1 MKILVKI
8 LINIICII
16 TLIFSSL
23 SVYIKLSEYRKADE
37 VYTELRENTSNNNS
51 KHQELYDKNND
62 YRFWLKI
69 NNVNIDYPVVQGYN
83 NDFYLTHDFY
93 KNYLPL
99 GSIFMDYR
107 NNFENDKS
115 LIVYGHY
122 MKNKTMFGQLENYTD
137 EVFFKENNLVEINYK
152 VQTYTYEIFSVYT
165 ADLINR
171 DYLSIHFNSNYE
183 FKDYLNYITERSV
196 HKSDIKVDISDK
208 IITLYTCNYEF
219 KDARTIVHAKL
230 ISKKETDK

>member
-23 SVYIKLSEYRKADE
+23 SAYIKLSEYRKADE
-37 VYTELRENTSNNNS
+37 VYTELREKTSNNNS

-69 NNVNIDYPVVQGYN
+69 NNTNIDYPVVQGYN
-83 NDFYLTHDFY
+83 NDFYLTHNFY
-93 KNYLPL
+93 KNYLPS
-99 GSIFMDYR
+99 GNIFMDYR

-137 EVFFKENNLVEINYK
+137 EALFKENNLVETKYK
-152 VQTYTYEIFSVYT
+152 VQTYTYKIFSIYT
-165 ADLINR
+165 ADLIYR
-171 DYLSIHFNSNYE
+171 DYLSIHFNNDE
-183 FKDYLNYITERSV
+183 FKDSLNYIT
-196 HKSDIKVDISDK
+196 
-208 IITLYTCNYEF
+208 
-219 KDARTIVHAKL
+219 
-230 ISKKETDK
+230 

>member
-1 MKILVKI
+1 
-8 LINIICII
+8 
-16 TLIFSSL
+16 
-23 SVYIKLSEYRKADE
+23 YIKLSEYKKADE
-37 VYTELRENTSNNNS
+37 VYTELRENTINNS

-69 NNVNIDYPVVQGYN
+69 NNVNINYPVVQGYN

-171 DYLSIHFNSNYE
+171 DYLSIHFNNNDE
-183 FKDYLNYITERSV
+183 FKYSLNYIT
-196 HKSDIKVDISDK
+196 
-208 IITLYTCNYEF
+208 
-219 KDARTIVHAKL
+219 
-230 ISKKETDK
+230 

>member
-16 TLIFSSL
+16 TLIVSSL
-23 SVYIKLSEYRKADE
+23 SAYIKLSEYRKADE
-37 VYTELRENTSNNNS
+37 VYTELIENTSNNNS

-62 YRFWLKI
+62 YRFCLKI
-69 NNVNIDYPVVQGYN
+69 NNANIDYPVVQGYN

-137 EVFFKENNLVEINYK
+137 EAFFKENNLVEIKYK
-152 VQTYTYEIFSVYT
+152 VQTYTYKIFSIYT
-165 ADLINR
+165 ADLIYR
-171 DYLSIHFNSNYE
+171 DYLSIHFNNDE
-183 FKDYLNYITERSV
+183 FKDSLNYIT
-196 HKSDIKVDISDK
+196 
-208 IITLYTCNYEF
+208 
-219 KDARTIVHAKL
+219 
-230 ISKKETDK
+230 

>member
-16 TLIFSSL
+16 ILIFSSL

-69 NNVNIDYPVVQGYN
+69 NNANIDYPVVQGYN
-83 NDFYLTHDFY
+83 NDFYLTHNFY
-93 KNYLPL
+93 KNYLPS

-137 EVFFKENNLVEINYK
+137 EAFFKENNLVEIKYK
-152 VQTYTYEIFSVYT
+152 VQTYTYKIFSIYT
-165 ADLINR
+165 ADLIYR
-171 DYLSIHFNSNYE
+171 DYLSIHFNNDE
-183 FKDYLNYITERSV
+183 FKDSLNYIT
-196 HKSDIKVDISDK
+196 
-208 IITLYTCNYEF
+208 
-219 KDARTIVHAKL
+219 
-230 ISKKETDK
+230 

>member
-1 MKILVKI
+1 MKKLVKI

-23 SVYIKLSEYRKADE
+23 SIYIKLSEYKKADE
-37 VYTELRENTSNNNS
+37 VYTELRENTINNS

-183 FKDYLNYITERSV
+183 FKDYLNYIT
-196 HKSDIKVDISDK
+196 
-208 IITLYTCNYEF
+208 
-219 KDARTIVHAKL
+219 
-230 ISKKETDK
+230 

>member
-1 MKILVKI
+1 M

-16 TLIFSSL
+16 ALTFSSL
-23 SVYIKLSEYRKADE
+23 SIYIKLSEYKKADE
-37 VYTELRENTSNNNS
+37 VYTELRENTINNS

-69 NNVNIDYPVVQGYN
+69 NNVNINYPVVQGYN

-122 MKNKTMFGQLENYTD
+122 MKNKTMF
-137 EVFFKENNLVEINYK
+137 NNLNK
-152 VQTYTYEIFSVYT
+152 
-165 ADLINR
+165 
-171 DYLSIHFNSNYE
+171 
-183 FKDYLNYITERSV
+183 
-196 HKSDIKVDISDK
+196 
-208 IITLYTCNYEF
+208 F
-219 KDARTIVHAKL
+219 KDADFFKKNNKIKITLNGKEFLYDVFSAYIVESDYDYLKTNFNNESDYQNYINDITSKSLYKSPIKVNSNDKIVTLSTCTYEFDDARMVIHGRL
-230 ISKKETDK
+230 I

>member
-1 MKILVKI
+1 MKKLVKI

-23 SVYIKLSEYRKADE
+23 SIYIKLSEYRKADE
-37 VYTELRENTSNNNS
+37 VYTKLRENTGNNNS

-69 NNVNIDYPVVQGYN
+69 NNTNIDYPVVQGYN
-83 NDFYLTHDFY
+83 NDIYLTHDFY
-93 KNYLPL
+93 KNYLPS

-137 EVFFKENNLVEINYK
+137 EAFFKENNLVEIKYK
-152 VQTYTYEIFSVYT
+152 EQTYTYEIFSVYT

-171 DYLSIHFNSNYE
+171 DYLNIHFNSNDE
-183 FKDYLNYITERSV
+183 FEDYLNYITEKSV

-230 ISKKETDK
+230 ISKKRD

>member
-23 SVYIKLSEYRKADE
+23 SAYIKLSEYRKADE
-37 VYTELRENTSNNNS
+37 VYTELIENTSNNNS

-62 YRFWLKI
+62 YRFCLKI
-69 NNVNIDYPVVQGYN
+69 NNANIDYPVVQGYN

-122 MKNKTMFGQLENYTD
+122 MKNKTMFGQLENYTY
-137 EVFFKENNLVEINYK
+137 EAFFKENNLVEIKYK
-152 VQTYTYEIFSVYT
+152 VQTYTYKIFSIYT
-165 ADLINR
+165 ADLIYR
-171 DYLSIHFNSNYE
+171 DYLSIHFNNDE
-183 FKDYLNYITERSV
+183 FKDSLNYIT
-196 HKSDIKVDISDK
+196 
-208 IITLYTCNYEF
+208 
-219 KDARTIVHAKL
+219 
-230 ISKKETDK
+230 